1 MDIAPGVI
9 AGVRPE
15 DLPPEAGVAG
25 VPGIGSRKCSCRL
38 ASVKKRKLYLRKIY
52 LEPFHKLAKG
62 FKVLL
67 PEPEPV
73 RSDCHKLMPHLK
85 TGFQSQIS
93 QNIYVSTLSLGM

>member
-52 LEPFHKLAKG
+52 LEPFHKLAEG

-67 PEPEPV
+67 PEPEAV
-73 RSDCHKLMPHLK
+73 WSDRHKLVPHL
-85 TGFQSQIS
+85 
-93 QNIYVSTLSLGM
+93 